1 MFSYCYQCY
10 LIEVQKNT
18 ENKNLKIAM
27 AKNGRMMLFQNVQ
40 CVIAKTQKF
49 IKSKKTKDY

>member
-1 MFSYCYQCY
+1 MVLKCR
-10 LIEVQKNT
+10 KNT
-18 ENKNLKIAM
+18 ENKNLKIGM

>member
-1 MFSYCYQCY
+1 MLSYCYQCY
-10 LIEVQKNT
+10 PIEVQKNT

-27 AKNGRMMLFQNVQ
+27 AKNGIMMLFQNVQ